1 MNNRSNDCSP
11 SVRPLMGFLCCLLLF
26 VFINSP
32 GMNKKND
39 LYFTIKIT
47 NCFKWL

>member
-11 SVRPLMGFLCCLLLF
+11 SVHPLMGFLCCLLLF

-32 GMNKKND
+32 GMNKKKRFVFHYKNYE
-39 LYFTIKIT
+39 L
-47 NCFKWL
+47 L